1 MTRLKIVPELNECI
15 ETKAR
20 KEYQRVC
27 DLVMQGNKEDAL
39 PRRLE
44 LLRVFL
50 ESADFR
56 KLRSDSEP
64 LLAEGKRIT
73 FVISQRSGRAVCKME
88 VG

>member
-1 MTRLKIVPELNECI
+1 MTRLEIVPELSECI

-20 KEYQRVC
+20 KEYQRISS
-27 DLVMQGNKEDAL
+27 LVMQGNTEVAL
-39 PRRLE
+39 ARRLE

-50 ESADFR
+50 ESADFP
-56 KLRSDSEP
+56 KLRSDSEQ

>member
-1 MTRLKIVPELNECI
+1 MICLKIVPELNECI

-27 DLVMQGNKEDAL
+27 DLVMQGSDEAGL
-39 PRRLE
+39 IQRLE
-44 LLRVFL
+44 LLRAFL

-56 KLRSDSEP
+56 TLRSDSEP